1 MHPAA
6 FAAVLLGASA
16 ASASP
21 PPAPP
26 SSAAA
31 AAAPITGERAALGR
45 RLAELGE
52 FNAITGAMGRA
63 EVEAMARETPDL
75 SDAERARLRAVGT
88 RVLAAGRARVLAQ
101 VGDAYARAF
110 TLAELRAIVRFLA
123 SPAGRAYVGALP
135 RLLPAIAAAM
145 QGVDLQRDVRAQF
158 CRETGKLC
166 GAE

>member
-1 MHPAA
+1 MPIALAAALLAAAQPAPAA
-6 FAAVLLGASA
+6 
-16 ASASP
+16 
-21 PPAPP
+21 PPAPTT
-26 SSAAA
+26 
-31 AAAPITGERAALGR
+31 APAPTGERATLGR

-52 FNAITGAMGRA
+52 FNAVTGAMGRA

-75 SDAERARLRAVGT
+75 SDAERVRLRAVGT
-88 RVLAAGRARVLAQ
+88 EVLAAGRARVLAQ
-101 VGDAYARAF
+101 VGDAYARQF
-110 TLAELRAIVRFLA
+110 TLPQLRAIVAFLA

-145 QGVDLQRDVRAQF
+145 QGVDLRRDVRAAF

>member
-1 MHPAA
+1 MLRAAALAACFLLASVPAA
-6 FAAVLLGASA
+6 AQ
-16 ASASP
+16 

-26 SSAAA
+26 WHVVE
-31 AAAPITGERAALGR
+31 APPLSPERAALGR

-63 EVEAMARETPDL
+63 EVEAMARDTPDL

-88 RVLAAGRARVLAQ
+88 QVVATGRARLLAQ
-101 VGDAYARAF
+101 VGDIYAHQF
-110 TLAELRAIVRFLA
+110 TLPELRAIVRFLA
-123 SPAGRAYVGALP
+123 SPAGRAYVSALP

-145 QGVDLQRDVRAQF
+145 QGVDLHRDIRADF

-166 GAE
+166 GPE

>member
-1 MHPAA
+1 MHAAALAAALLAANAATTQPAPA
-6 FAAVLLGASA
+6 
-16 ASASP
+16 

-26 SSAAA
+26 
-31 AAAPITGERAALGR
+31 AAAPAPVTGERAALGR

-52 FNAITGAMGRA
+52 FNAVTSAMGRA

-75 SDAERARLRAVGT
+75 SDAERARLRVVGAQ
-88 RVLAAGRARVLAQ
+88 VLAAGRARILAR
-101 VGDAYARAF
+101 VGDAYAREF
-110 TLAELRAIVRFLA
+110 TLQQLRAIVRFLA

-135 RLLPAIAAAM
+135 RVLPAIAAAM
-145 QGVDLQRDVRAQF
+145 QGVDLHRDVRAQF

>member
-1 MHPAA
+1 MLPAA
-6 FAAVLLGASA
+6 FAAILLA
-16 ASASP
+16 AAQPSPP
-21 PPAPP
+21 PPAPAP
-26 SSAAA
+26 AVSP
-31 AAAPITGERAALGR
+31 APITGERAALGR

-52 FNAITGAMGRA
+52 FNAVTGAMGRA

-88 RVLAAGRARVLAQ
+88 QVLAAGRARVLAR
-101 VGDAYARAF
+101 VGDAYARHF
-110 TLAELRAIVRFLA
+110 TLPQLRAIVRFLA

-145 QGVDLQRDVRAQF
+145 QGVDLRRDVRARF